1 MKKYI
6 IILIISLFYSLEAE
20 SQSQKFKL
28 GFRVGFNYSNITNLT
43 SNYKFGGFGGVFG
56 ELVLTKHYALQP
68 ELNFSQ
74 QGAADAEKKLNNT
87 TQPYYTISYED
98 INLNYLSI
106 AVVNKFTFADKINL
120 LVGPSIDFL
129 TVSKY
134 GINSDLDLS
143 MIVGFGIKVN
153 NNFSLDA
160 RFKKG
165 IVDVVDYVDYQTNN
179 DFLFGDYNTNILF
192 QLGAT
197 YTFDLK

>member
-6 IILIISLFYSLEAE
+6 IILLIALLYSVEAE
-20 SQSQKFKL
+20 SQSQKFKF
-28 GFRVGFNYSNITNLT
+28 GIRGGFNYSNITNLT

-56 ELVLTKHYALQP
+56 ELALTKHYALQP
-68 ELNFSQ
+68 ELSFSQ
-74 QGAADAEKKLNNT
+74 QGTTNAKKITNSNT
-87 TQPYYTISYED
+87 QSYYTISYED
-98 INLNYLSI
+98 IDINYISI

-129 TVSKY
+129 TVNKY
-134 GINSDLDLS
+134 GLNSNPDLS
-143 MIVGFGIKVN
+143 IVVGFGIKLTD
-153 NNFSLDA
+153 NFSLEA

-165 IVDVVDYVDYQTNN
+165 IVDVVDYGEYQTSDN
-179 DFLFGDYNTNILF
+179 FLFGDYNTNVLF